1 MIWDELTE
9 KIQLNNRCIGVIPS
23 NKLISFN
30 IEIPNIQ
37 RIRDDDK
44 VKDIVAY
51 QQAKLKQT
59 GTCNFIGCINI
70 HYCLENLQLYLV
82 DGQHRFD
89 AIKQLS
95 QTINI
100 PVLVEIVKVNTLTE
114 LKENYNIINKNT
126 PLPEFP
132 ETIDKSI
139 PERAAN
145 YYKQRYP
152 EIWSK
157 TARARRPHIFFNY
170 FQEALGVLT
179 ERLNIE
185 SVSELQKIIDDHNVI
200 LSKAEYPDCSEKQL
214 GKCKE
219 IGLYFGLYNHIS
231 DEYRYEWVRDI
242 LNIERE
248 PKPKSAKKSI
258 PKKIREDAWN
268 KHVGINKNE
277 VLCLCCRT
285 SKITAFTFHAGH
297 VVSDARGGAITVDN
311 IRPICSECNLSMGAR
326 DMREFV
332 HTHYPDNIKK
342 FDASAYSEPVK
353 KPVWNTIFGKL

>member
-23 NKLISFN
+23 NKLISLN

-59 GTCNFIGCINI
+59 GTCNFIGCINL
-70 HYCLENLQLYLV
+70 HYCLENQELYLV

-100 PVLVEIVKVNTLTE
+100 PVLVEIVKVSTLVE

-145 YYKQRYP
+145 YYKQRYH

-179 ERLNIE
+179 ERLNIK
-185 SVSELQKIIDDHNVI
+185 SVVELQKIIDDHNVI

-242 LNIERE
+242 LAVERE
-248 PKPKSAKKSI
+248 PKPKSVKKSI

-311 IRPICSECNLSMGAR
+311 IRPICSACNLSMGAR

-332 HTHYPDNIKK
+332 QTHYPDNIKK
-342 FDASAYSEPVK
+342 YDASAYSEPVK
-353 KPVWNTIFGKL
+353 KPVWNAIFGKL